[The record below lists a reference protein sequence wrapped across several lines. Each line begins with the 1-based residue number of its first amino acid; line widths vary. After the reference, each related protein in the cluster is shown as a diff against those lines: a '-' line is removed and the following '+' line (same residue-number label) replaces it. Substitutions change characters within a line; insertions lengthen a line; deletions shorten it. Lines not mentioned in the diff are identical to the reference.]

1 MAQNKLAK
9 GRISSSTQQYLDIA
23 EIRDNTLIMKDG
35 TMRAVLMISS
45 INFALKSED
54 EQNAIVS
61 AYVGF
66 LNNIDFPMQI
76 TIQSRE
82 LDIESY
88 IISLKQKEKEQTNE
102 LLKVQIHEY
111 IQYILEL
118 ISMGKIMTK
127 RFYITVPMNPLT
139 DARKGFFSS
148 LFETFKPLNLVKMKR
163 EMFLRRRQALT
174 RRVENVM
181 SGLGSIG
188 LNAVEIDTQGLIE
201 LFYNTYNPSTSQNEK
216 MVDINKIRTGEN
228 YV

>member
-1 MAQNKLAK
+1 MAENKLAK
-9 GRISSSTQQYLDIA
+9 GRISTSTQQYLDIA

-35 TMRAVLMISS
+35 TMRAVLMVSS

-82 LDIESY
+82 LDIENY

-111 IQYILEL
+111 IQYVLEL

-127 RFYITVPMNPLT
+127 RFYITIPMNPLT
-139 DARKGFFSS
+139 DARKGFFPS

-163 EMFLRRRQALT
+163 ELFLRRRQALT

-188 LNAVEIDTQGLIE
+188 LNAAEIDTQGLIE